1 MNLKKYTQKSIEAI
15 QDAQKLTEEHSN
27 PQIEP
32 VHLMR
37 SLLTQKDGVT
47 PKLFEKMNVNVP
59 EFVSRLDEII
69 GRLPSY
75 TTSTKEIGKYYISE
89 KTQKILEEAE
99 LKITQMKDDFVSVEH
114 IGLSIVQ
121 MADGDL
127 KALFDE
133 YRVNEADFL
142 KALALV
148 RGNVR
153 VANDNPEGSYD
164 ALEKYGSDLVEAA
177 RQGKLDPVI
186 GRSEEIRNTMMILS
200 RKTKNNPLL
209 IGEAGVGKTAIVEGL
224 AMRIVAGDV
233 PQGLKDKR
241 IISLD
246 MGSLIAGAKYRGEFE
261 ERLKAVLNEVKA
273 SSGSTILFID
283 EIHTIVGAGG
293 SSEGSMDAGNLLKPM
308 LARGELHCIGATTLD
323 EYHRYLEKDKAL
335 ARRFQPI
342 TINEPSIEDTISI
355 LRGIKEKYEV
365 YHGVKIHDSALIAAA
380 ELSDRYLTDRFLP
393 DKAIDLVDQACAL
406 VRTEMDSM
414 PSDLDR
420 ISREIMQLQIE
431 RKAVDSEDDEDREEK
446 LSRID
451 SQINDL
457 QKQFDD
463 MKDEWTREKDLIAQT
478 QRLREERDAVN
489 AEIEKA
495 ERNYDL
501 DKAAQLK
508 YGKLPEL
515 EKQLAA
521 SEEAQYEEMKENILR
536 DKVTEDEIAD
546 IVSKWTGIPI
556 SKLVESERAKLMQ
569 IEELIHKRV
578 IGQDEAVT
586 TVCNSILRSR
596 AGIQDPGKPIGS
608 FLFLGPTGV
617 GKTELA
623 KAVAESLFDS
633 EKNMVRIDM
642 SEYMEK
648 YSVSRLIGAPPGY
661 VGYDEG
667 GQLTEAVRK
676 KPYCVILFD
685 AIEKAHSDVFDIMLQ
700 IFDDGRVTDSQG
712 NTVNFKNTIIIMTS
726 NLGSNYLLDG
736 ISEDG
741 SISEEARE
749 KVNALLKSSFKPE
762 FLNRIDETI
771 MFKPLTKDEM
781 RGIMKLQLDKLS
793 GRLADRKI
801 TLTLTDAA
809 QEYVID
815 NGYDPAYGARPLKRF
830 IQHNIET
837 MVAKRIIEY
846 NLVEEA
852 DLVIDSDGTALFFK
866 E

>member
-1 MNLKKYTQKSIEAI
+1 MNLQKYTQKSIEAI
-15 QDAQKLTEEHSN
+15 QDAQRLTEQHSN

-121 MADGDL
+121 MADGEL

-186 GRSEEIRNTMMILS
+186 GRSEEIRNLMMILS

-233 PQGLKDKR
+233 PQGLKDKK

-261 ERLKAVLNEVKA
+261 ERMKAVLNEVKA
-273 SSGSTILFID
+273 NSGSTILFID
-283 EIHTIVGAGG
+283 EIHTIVGAG

-323 EYHRYLEKDKAL
+323 EYHRYIEKDKAL
-335 ARRFQPI
+335 ARRFQPV

-431 RKAVDSEDDEDREEK
+431 RKAVDSEDDADRTEK
-446 LSRID
+446 LAHID
-451 SQINDL
+451 SQINEL
-457 QKQFDD
+457 QKQFDE
-463 MKDEWTREKDLIAQT
+463 MKDEWTREKNLIAQT
-478 QRLREERDAVN
+478 QKLREERDSVN
-489 AEIEKA
+489 AAIEKA

-521 SEEAQYEEMKENILR
+521 SEEALYEEMKENILR
-536 DKVTEDEIAD
+536 DKVTEDEIAE

-556 SKLVESERAKLMQ
+556 SKLVESERAKLMH
-569 IEELIHKRV
+569 IEDLIHKRV

-685 AIEKAHSDVFDIMLQ
+685 EIEKAHSDVFDIMLQ

-809 QEYVID
+809 QEFVID

-846 NLVEEA
+846 NLIEEA
-852 DLVIDSDGTALFFK
+852 DLVIDSDGTELFFK

>member
-1 MNLKKYTQKSIEAI
+1 MNLQKYTQKSIEAI
-15 QDAQKLTEEHSN
+15 QDAQRLTEEHSN

-121 MADGDL
+121 MADGEL

-186 GRSEEIRNTMMILS
+186 GRSEEIRNLMMILS

-233 PQGLKDKR
+233 PQGLKDKK

-261 ERLKAVLNEVKA
+261 ERMKAVLNEVKA
-273 SSGSTILFID
+273 NSGSTILFID
-283 EIHTIVGAGG
+283 EIHTIVGAG

-323 EYHRYLEKDKAL
+323 EYHRYIEKDKAL
-335 ARRFQPI
+335 ARRFQPV

-431 RKAVDSEDDEDREEK
+431 RKAVDSEDDADRTEK
-446 LSRID
+446 LARID
-451 SQINDL
+451 SQINEL
-457 QKQFDD
+457 QKQFDE
-463 MKDEWTREKDLIAQT
+463 MKDEWTREKNLIAQT
-478 QRLREERDAVN
+478 QKLREERDSVN
-489 AEIEKA
+489 AAIEKA

-521 SEEAQYEEMKENILR
+521 SEEALYEEMKENILR
-536 DKVTEDEIAD
+536 DKVTEDEIAE

-556 SKLVESERAKLMQ
+556 SKLVESERAKLMH
-569 IEELIHKRV
+569 IEDLIHKRV

-685 AIEKAHSDVFDIMLQ
+685 EIEKAHSDVFDIMLQ

-736 ISEDG
+736 IGEDG

-809 QEYVID
+809 QEFVID

-846 NLVEEA
+846 NLIEEA
-852 DLVIDSDGTALFFK
+852 DLVIDSDGTELFFK

>member
-1 MNLKKYTQKSIEAI
+1 
-15 QDAQKLTEEHSN
+15 
-27 PQIEP
+27 
-32 VHLMR
+32 
-37 SLLTQKDGVT
+37 
-47 PKLFEKMNVNVP
+47 
-59 EFVSRLDEII
+59 
-69 GRLPSY
+69 
-75 TTSTKEIGKYYISE
+75 
-89 KTQKILEEAE
+89 
-99 LKITQMKDDFVSVEH
+99 
-114 IGLSIVQ
+114 
-121 MADGDL
+121 
-127 KALFDE
+127 
-133 YRVNEADFL
+133 
-142 KALALV
+142 
-148 RGNVR
+148 
-153 VANDNPEGSYD
+153 
-164 ALEKYGSDLVEAA
+164 
-177 RQGKLDPVI
+177 
-186 GRSEEIRNTMMILS
+186 
-200 RKTKNNPLL
+200 
-209 IGEAGVGKTAIVEGL
+209 
-224 AMRIVAGDV
+224 
-233 PQGLKDKR
+233 
-241 IISLD
+241 
-246 MGSLIAGAKYRGEFE
+246 
-261 ERLKAVLNEVKA
+261 
-273 SSGSTILFID
+273 
-283 EIHTIVGAGG
+283 
-293 SSEGSMDAGNLLKPM
+293 
-308 LARGELHCIGATTLD
+308 
-323 EYHRYLEKDKAL
+323 
-335 ARRFQPI
+335 
-342 TINEPSIEDTISI
+342 
-355 LRGIKEKYEV
+355 
-365 YHGVKIHDSALIAAA
+365 
-380 ELSDRYLTDRFLP
+380 RFLP

-431 RKAVDSEDDEDREEK
+431 RKAVDSEDDADRTEK
-446 LSRID
+446 LAHID
-451 SQINDL
+451 SQINEL
-457 QKQFDD
+457 QKQFDE
-463 MKDEWTREKDLIAQT
+463 MKDEWTREKNLIAQT
-478 QRLREERDAVN
+478 QKLREERDSVN
-489 AEIEKA
+489 AAIEKA

-521 SEEAQYEEMKENILR
+521 SEEALYEEMKENILR
-536 DKVTEDEIAD
+536 DKVTEDEIAE

-556 SKLVESERAKLMQ
+556 SKLVESERAKLMH
-569 IEELIHKRV
+569 IEDLIHKRV

-685 AIEKAHSDVFDIMLQ
+685 EIEKAHSDVFDIMLQ

-809 QEYVID
+809 QEFVID

-846 NLVEEA
+846 NLIEEA
-852 DLVIDSDGTALFFK
+852 DLVIDSDGTELFFK

>member
-1 MNLKKYTQKSIEAI
+1 MNLQKYTQKSIEAI
-15 QDAQKLTEEHSN
+15 QDAQRLTEEHSN

-121 MADGDL
+121 MADGEL

-186 GRSEEIRNTMMILS
+186 GRSEEIRNLMMILS

-233 PQGLKDKR
+233 PQGLKDKK

-261 ERLKAVLNEVKA
+261 ERMKAVLNEVKA
-273 SSGSTILFID
+273 NSGSTILFID
-283 EIHTIVGAGG
+283 EIHTIVGAG

-323 EYHRYLEKDKAL
+323 EYHRYIEKDKAL
-335 ARRFQPI
+335 ARRFQPV

-431 RKAVDSEDDEDREEK
+431 RKAVDSEDDADRTEK
-446 LSRID
+446 LAHID
-451 SQINDL
+451 SQINEL
-457 QKQFDD
+457 QKQFDE
-463 MKDEWTREKDLIAQT
+463 MKDEWTREKNLIAQT
-478 QRLREERDAVN
+478 QKLREERDSVN
-489 AEIEKA
+489 AAIEKA

-521 SEEAQYEEMKENILR
+521 SEEALYEEMKENILR
-536 DKVTEDEIAD
+536 DKVTEDEIAE

-556 SKLVESERAKLMQ
+556 SKLVESERAKLMH
-569 IEELIHKRV
+569 IEDLIHKRV

-586 TVCNSILRSR
+586 IVCNSILRSR

-685 AIEKAHSDVFDIMLQ
+685 EIEKAHSDVFDIMLQ

-736 ISEDG
+736 IGEDG

-809 QEYVID
+809 QEFVID

-846 NLVEEA
+846 NLIEEA
-852 DLVIDSDGTALFFK
+852 DLVIDSDGTELFFK

>member
-1 MNLKKYTQKSIEAI
+1 
-15 QDAQKLTEEHSN
+15 
-27 PQIEP
+27 
-32 VHLMR
+32 
-37 SLLTQKDGVT
+37 
-47 PKLFEKMNVNVP
+47 MNVNVP

-121 MADGDL
+121 MADGEL

-186 GRSEEIRNTMMILS
+186 GRSEEIRNLMMILS

-233 PQGLKDKR
+233 PQGLKDKK

-261 ERLKAVLNEVKA
+261 ERMKAVLNEVKA
-273 SSGSTILFID
+273 NSGSTILFID
-283 EIHTIVGAGG
+283 EIHTIVGAG

-323 EYHRYLEKDKAL
+323 EYHRYIEKDKAL
-335 ARRFQPI
+335 ARRFQPV

-431 RKAVDSEDDEDREEK
+431 RKAVDSEDDTDRTEK
-446 LSRID
+446 LSHID
-451 SQINDL
+451 SQINEL
-457 QKQFDD
+457 QKQFDE
-463 MKDEWTREKDLIAQT
+463 MKDEWTREKNLIAQT
-478 QRLREERDAVN
+478 QKLREERDAVN
-489 AEIEKA
+489 AAIEKA

-521 SEEAQYEEMKENILR
+521 SEEALYEEMKENILR
-536 DKVTEDEIAD
+536 DKVTEDEIAE

-556 SKLVESERAKLMQ
+556 SKLVESERAKLMH
-569 IEELIHKRV
+569 IEDLIHKRV

-685 AIEKAHSDVFDIMLQ
+685 EIEKAHSDVFDIMLQ

-736 ISEDG
+736 IGEDG

-809 QEYVID
+809 QEFVID

-846 NLVEEA
+846 NLIEEA
-852 DLVIDSDGTALFFK
+852 DLVIDSDGTELFFK